1 MKTTIKKWGI
11 NGEGI
16 AYINRKPV
24 FIPFVIPNETI
35 EFHITEQK
43 ETYAIGEL
51 DRIIEAS
58 SKRRYPLCPIW
69 KECGGCALMHTK
81 YKEQARMKEE
91 MVRESLYKYTGYKG
105 RVLPVMKNP
114 EPLNYRNTC
123 KLPLRRIL
131 GIWESGMY
139 EKDSQTFVPLHRCYV
154 HSRGIERVRQSVM
167 DILNEYPE
175 GEYQTLVLR
184 EFDEKIQ
191 IILVTGPM
199 ELVPA
204 CIEKLGAIDAV
215 VSLWQ
220 SIKTEDSVD
229 VYGETM
235 RHLYGTENMELTL
248 HDFHLQLLPRSFF
261 QLNTKQADALYQIVS
276 EWTPRSHT
284 IVEAYSGIGAISLY
298 VKDKAK
304 QIIGIEYVAD
314 AVENANNNAKR
325 NHCEHIRFV
334 RGDAAKK
341 LQEITEPVDTLIVDP
356 PRSGLDEA
364 MKQTILKKQIPT
376 IIYVSCNPSTLAK
389 DLNTLKTGYTIRKVQ
404 PVDMFSQTP
413 LVEAVVLLTRKTTR
427 LQENKR
433 QKPSQRRSRNRKRS
447 AVKDSMK

>member
-16 AYINRKPV
+16 AYVNRKPV
-24 FIPFVIPNETI
+24 FIPFAIPNETI
-35 EFHITEQK
+35 EFHITEDK
-43 ETYAIGEL
+43 GSYAVGEL

-91 MVRESLYKYTGYKG
+91 MVRESLYKYAGYKG
-105 RVLPVMKNP
+105 RVLPLLKNP

-123 KLPLRRIL
+123 KLPLRRTL

-139 EKDSQTFVPLHRCYV
+139 EKDSQTFVPINRCYV
-154 HSRGIERVRQSVM
+154 HSRAIEKARHYVM
-167 DILNEYPE
+167 DVLNEYPD
-175 GEYQTLVLR
+175 GDYKNLVLR

-199 ELVPA
+199 ELLPA
-204 CIEKLGAIDAV
+204 CIEKLGAIDSV

-220 SIKTEDSVD
+220 SIKTDDSIH

-235 RHLYGTENMELTL
+235 RHLYGTENMEMMLR
-248 HDFHLQLLPRSFF
+248 DFRLQLLPRSFF
-261 QLNTKQADALYQIVS
+261 QLNTRQADALYQIVS
-276 EWTPRSHT
+276 EWTPKSHT

-298 VKDKAK
+298 VNDKGK

-314 AVENANNNAKR
+314 AVDNANENAMN
-325 NHCEHIRFV
+325 NHCDHIRFV
-334 RGDAAKK
+334 CGDAPEK
-341 LQEITEPVDTLIVDP
+341 LQEIKEPVDTLIVDP
-356 PRSGLDEA
+356 PRTGLDET
-364 MKQTILKKQIPT
+364 MKQTILKKRIPT
-376 IIYVSCNPSTLAK
+376 VIYVSCNPSTLAK
-389 DLNTLKTGYTIRKVQ
+389 DLKTLSSRYTIREVQ

-413 LVEAVVLLTRKTTR
+413 LVETVVLLTRKTNH

-433 QKPSQRRSRNRKRS
+433 QKPSQRKSRDRKS
-447 AVKDSMK
+447 SVVK